1 MVCKYYENVIFFDF
15 VIIIILFLIYELVN
29 NKIMKMFINEIIVIS
44 FNYEIYLFEI

>member
-44 FNYEIYLFEI
+44 YNYEIYLFEN